1 MAIQAN
7 ISSTQYG
14 TTHDKA
20 YIKVSKLYA
29 NYIKN
34 TTHVELCVYNSAED
48 YLNNKTALY
57 NQDVSYSQEQTD
69 ILWNNEEPIN
79 SLNEVYRMVNLEL
92 EEDIK
97 YEGLKNLLD
106 IEVVEK
112 GGLSEEEQQELAN
125 LTIKSVNQQNLM
137 DRLSKEMQ
145 EVYNQTKDPTTDPE
159 YQSLQMQYADA
170 KAQYY
175 VYINRIDELS
185 KKENE
190 EGERPKTEE
199 SSLKDEPT
207 KKEYVSE
214 ENGEYKV
221 DEEKMEEKMNTKE

>member
-34 TTHVELCVYNSAED
+34 TTHIEICVYNSAED

-57 NQDVSYSQEQTD
+57 NQNVSYSQEQTD

-106 IEVVEK
+106 IEVVEE
-112 GGLSEEEQQELAN
+112 GGLSEEELKGKF
-125 LTIKSVNQQNLM
+125 LTGVF
-137 DRLSKEMQ
+137 
-145 EVYNQTKDPTTDPE
+145 
-159 YQSLQMQYADA
+159 
-170 KAQYY
+170 
-175 VYINRIDELS
+175 
-185 KKENE
+185 
-190 EGERPKTEE
+190 
-199 SSLKDEPT
+199 
-207 KKEYVSE
+207 
-214 ENGEYKV
+214 V
-221 DEEKMEEKMNTKE
+221 DEEKPEYCEEYERLVSRVQEKGGG